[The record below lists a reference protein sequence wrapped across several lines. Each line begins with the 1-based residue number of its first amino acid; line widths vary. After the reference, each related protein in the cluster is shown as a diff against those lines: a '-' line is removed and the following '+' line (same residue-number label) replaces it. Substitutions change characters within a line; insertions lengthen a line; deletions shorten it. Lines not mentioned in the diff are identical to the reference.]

1 MFYTHTL
8 ISVTGLPVAWAH
20 NLVSNASASGV
31 SLTAANLV
39 ARVFVQQATNTMTGF
54 PIISDAALAS
64 NTVTIALSVN
74 AAAAT
79 TCRVEV
85 QFMHSI
91 PT

>member
-1 MFYTHTL
+1 MFYSHSL
-8 ISVTGLPVAWAH
+8 ISMTALGAWVH

-31 SLTAANLV
+31 TILASSIV
-39 ARVFVQQATNTMTGF
+39 ARVFVQQGTNTMTGF
-54 PIISDAALAS
+54 PIITGLGS
-64 NTVTIALSVN
+64 NTLTLALSVN
-74 AAAAT
+74 AHDAV

>member
-8 ISVTGLPVAWAH
+8 LSITALGGWAH

-31 SLTAANLV
+31 TIQKASLV

-54 PIISDAALAS
+54 PIITDLDS
-64 NTVTIALSVN
+64 NTVSLALSVN
-74 AAAAT
+74 AATAT

>member
-1 MFYTHTL
+1 MFYTHSL
-8 ISVTGLPVAWAH
+8 ISVTGLPAAFVH
-20 NLVSNASASGV
+20 NLVSNASASGI
-31 SLTAANLV
+31 SLASGSLV

-54 PIISDAALAS
+54 PIVTELTS
-64 NTVTIALSVN
+64 NTLTIALSVN